1 MVPKLYFS
9 QNLHERLSD
18 YEVSE
23 HNRIK
28 SRYESIYNNNYD
40 NDLEGREARYTRD
53 VNDSRTHCELL
64 SCCLSPFLRKEIKNF
79 ELLFIEPL
87 LYLRNN
93 AEIERDIPIWDFILG
108 EIVEN
113 EIVRLIFG
121 EVKGQKAGGKDN
133 LAFLIQKYQEF
144 ELLEIL
150 SDYIRR
156 DSKIII
162 DIRKIK
168 FEFILVVQSL
178 YLENFIDSIKDRKLK
193 FNIWELRRDWKKT
206 EFQIHI
212 HRHEE
217 ILNQELSSTEE
228 DRNYRKMLNSI
239 SSKKYS
245 IKEDFVFT
253 YASDLNLILDR
264 FKKLYENKYGLEIT
278 DDNLISLINDI
289 GGGKFYDDEKVVED
303 LLVKIKNRYLQ
314 LDLII
319 KKKGKSYFRERVDP
333 KERVIAERLKNFIE
347 SKKGELYLNQ
357 AIEEL
362 KPKKSQKKTGK
373 TMDEWLK

>member
-1 MVPKLYFS
+1 MVPKLYFP
-9 QNLHERLSD
+9 QNLRERLSD
-18 YEVSE
+18 FEVSE

-28 SRYESIYNNNYD
+28 TRYESIHNKNFD
-40 NDLEGREARYTRD
+40 NDLEGIEARYTRD
-53 VNDSRTHCELL
+53 VIDSRIHCKLL

-93 AEIERDIPIWDFILG
+93 GEIERDIPIWDFILG

-121 EVKGQKAGGKDN
+121 EVKGQKAGAKDN
-133 LAFLIQKYQEF
+133 LALLIQKYQEL

-156 DSKIII
+156 DSKIIM
-162 DIRKIK
+162 DINKIE
-168 FEFILVVQSL
+168 FEFILVVQNL
-178 YLENFIDSIKDRKLK
+178 YLEGFIDSIKERKLK
-193 FNIWELRRDWKKT
+193 FNIWELRRDWIKT

-212 HRHEE
+212 HRHEK
-217 ILNQELSSTEE
+217 ILKQELSSTEE
-228 DRNYRKMLNSI
+228 NRNYRKMLNSI

-253 YASDLNLILDR
+253 YASDLNRILDR
-264 FKKLYENKYGLEIT
+264 FKKLYENKYGLEMT
-278 DDNLISLINDI
+278 DDKLISLINDI

-303 LLVKIKNRYLQ
+303 LLVKLKSKYLQ
-314 LDLII
+314 LDLVI
-319 KKKGKSYFRERVDP
+319 KKKGKNYFRERIDP
-333 KERVIAERLKNFIE
+333 KERVIAERLKHFIE
-347 SKKGELYLNQ
+347 NKKGELYFNQ